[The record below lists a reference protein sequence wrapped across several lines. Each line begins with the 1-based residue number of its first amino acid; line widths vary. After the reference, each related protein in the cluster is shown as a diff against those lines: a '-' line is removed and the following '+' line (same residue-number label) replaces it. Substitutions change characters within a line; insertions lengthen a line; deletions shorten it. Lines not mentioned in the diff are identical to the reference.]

1 MGTTSK
7 AAPTAGPEEI
17 EVGDQLR
24 NFSGGGG
31 PRRAAAVA
39 VAEAEG

>member
-7 AAPTAGPEEI
+7 AAPTAGPEEEI

-39 VAEAEG
+39 EAEG